1 MTFRG
6 WKFAP
11 NKPCKHCFFYFCVV
25 MRQKSVIPALL
36 LFCVTATYAQYND
49 HRDRKLDSLENVVAG
64 WTPERLAGEP
74 FDTKA
79 AVCLA
84 YSELMSGYERI
95 NPDRSMYAARRTFR
109 LGNELKSLYQPYLAS
124 KFIGQLYYNKEIYDS
139 TIYYYHV
146 SLGYL
151 ERMAAGE
158 AGPDNP
164 DGYPQEKIDDAASS
178 LYGNIGNLYY
188 EIDSIDRAMAYY
200 AKAGEIFDRYD
211 WKVSNAILWH
221 NMGEI
226 WADENEYDKAIE
238 CYGKAIS
245 YGKAAGDSL
254 WVASPK
260 LSLGALYMKK
270 GRTAKAMRYLKEADE
285 YYSVHQDQE
294 YDDRIATLDVMGQAL
309 RLQKRQRSMLAAC
322 MGIVA
327 IVLLVQL
334 FMSRRMNRL
343 NRENTGADEA
353 ICEALTEIEQKDEVH
368 RSRYVQKI
376 ELTERESEVLPLIA
390 AGMTSKEIAQRLC
403 LTEQTIKWRRQRLMA
418 KFDAR
423 NTAEMLTKAREL
435 GFFPKTR
442 HSDS

>member
-1 MTFRG
+1 
-6 WKFAP
+6 
-11 NKPCKHCFFYFCVV
+11 

-95 NPDRSMYAARRTFR
+95 NPDRSMYAARKTFW

-188 EIDSIDRAMAYY
+188 EIDSIDQAMAYY
-200 AKAGEIFDRYD
+200 ARAGEIFDRYD

-226 WADENEYDKAIE
+226 WADENEYDKAVE
-238 CYGKAIS
+238 CYEKAIG
-245 YGKAAGDSL
+245 YGEAAGDSL

-294 YDDRIATLDVMGQAL
+294 YDDRIATLDVMGQ
-309 RLQKRQRSMLAAC
+309 
-322 MGIVA
+322 
-327 IVLLVQL
+327 
-334 FMSRRMNRL
+334 
-343 NRENTGADEA
+343 
-353 ICEALTEIEQKDEVH
+353 
-368 RSRYVQKI
+368 
-376 ELTERESEVLPLIA
+376 
-390 AGMTSKEIAQRLC
+390 
-403 LTEQTIKWRRQRLMA
+403 
-418 KFDAR
+418 
-423 NTAEMLTKAREL
+423 
-435 GFFPKTR
+435 
-442 HSDS
+442 